1 MSCDNP
7 SKSKPDFTL
16 GGFEFYSALLDS
28 DEQQGI
34 LADLRKVIAKAPMF
48 RPMTPMGKPMS
59 VQMSSAGTY
68 GWYTDQQG
76 YRYAT
81 KHPNGT
87 KWPPIPPSIL
97 SIWDRVS
104 GVSKQPECC
113 LINFYGDKAKM
124 GMHQDKDEADFRW
137 PVVSISLG
145 DDARFRI
152 GHENRGGKTQTATL
166 RSGDVMVM
174 GGDARLKHHGVDR
187 IDFGT
192 SLLLPKGGRIN
203 LTLRVVD

>member
-7 SKSKPDFTL
+7 SKSKTDFTL

-81 KHPNGT
+81 THPNGT
-87 KWPPIPPSIL
+87 PWPPIPSSIL
-97 SIWDRVS
+97 SIWDKVS

-113 LINFYGDKAKM
+113 LINFYGQEAKM

-152 GHENRGGKTQTATL
+152 GQENRGGKTQTATL
-166 RSGDVMVM
+166 RSGDVVVM